1 MHGALVQ
8 KYLLEKTRIC
18 FQAKNERNYHVFY
31 HLLVGSSPQ
40 EKHALHLHA
49 PSTYRYLNQ
58 SDYGGL
64 DEADESYE
72 LSRLKQ
78 SMEMVGFC
86 SETQRRVFAVL
97 SAVLHIG
104 NVEFQPKKS
113 TYHHDE
119 SVTVKNAAVVATI
132 AHLLKVKEEV
142 LHQALVSKRA
152 RASGE
157 MLVINYR
164 MPEVSCSFSFF
175 LYRSRI
181 FIAYFVGP
189 GHCSSRRYG
198 QVPLRLPI

>member
-1 MHGALVQ
+1 MFKGQNSDFSSVLKV
-8 KYLLEKTRIC
+8 KIGRILC
-18 FQAKNERNYHVFY
+18 VIIAQ
-31 HLLVGSSPQ
+31 LIM
-40 EKHALHLHA
+40 
-49 PSTYRYLNQ
+49 Q
-58 SDYGGL
+58 SDYHNL
-64 DEADESYE
+64 DEADASYE

-119 SVTVKNAAVVATI
+119 SVTVKNVAVVSII
-132 AHLLKVKEEV
+132 ASLLKVKEEV

-157 MLVINYR
+157 TLVINYR
-164 MPEVSCSFSFF
+164 MPEVFLIPIYSLLPSPPPLLLLLSLLSLLLLLLLRQFFF
-175 LYRSRI
+175 LKL
-181 FIAYFVGP
+181 FFFFFF
-189 GHCSSRRYG
+189 
-198 QVPLRLPI
+198 

>member
-1 MHGALVQ
+1 MRRFTSSVKFGAS
-8 KYLLEKTRIC
+8 YLTSCYSRSHC
-18 FQAKNERNYHVFY
+18 
-31 HLLVGSSPQ
+31 
-40 EKHALHLHA
+40 
-49 PSTYRYLNQ
+49 Q
-58 SDYGGL
+58 SDYHNL
-64 DEADESYE
+64 DEADASYE

-119 SVTVKNAAVVATI
+119 SVMVKNTAVVATI
-132 AHLLKVKEEV
+132 ADLLRVKEEV

-157 MLVINYR
+157 TLVINYR
-164 MPEVSCSFSFF
+164 MPEVSCVMPRCGSSSKLEFH
-175 LYRSRI
+175 LL
-181 FIAYFVGP
+181 FI
-189 GHCSSRRYG
+189 C
-198 QVPLRLPI
+198 I